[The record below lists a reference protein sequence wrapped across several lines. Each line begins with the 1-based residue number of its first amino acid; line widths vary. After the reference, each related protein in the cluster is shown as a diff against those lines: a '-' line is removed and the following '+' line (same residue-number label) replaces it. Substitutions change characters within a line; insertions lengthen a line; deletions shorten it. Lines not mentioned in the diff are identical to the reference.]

1 MTISYYRTCN
11 SNKGINAS
19 LNLYFNFPSLVFD
32 KCFDLSASLPFE
44 VLHFLPY
51 VAAKIAYNLLNVRYV
66 CCCCCCCSIFE
77 FPVLFYYTMKT
88 ENNCTIAL
96 LTHYN

>member
-19 LNLYFNFPSLVFD
+19 LNLHFNFPSLVFD
-32 KCFDLSASLPFE
+32 KCFDLSALLPFE

-51 VAAKIAYNLLNVRYV
+51 VAAKIAYNLLNCTSVV
-66 CCCCCCCSIFE
+66 VVVAAPFSN
-77 FPVLFYYTMKT
+77 FPFCFITQ
-88 ENNCTIAL
+88 
-96 LTHYN
+96 